1 MKRFLWLIPSLIFLA
16 GCTHQIETG
25 LPEHEA
31 QDIVVTLR
39 EHGIDASAEAD
50 PLAKKD
56 SAAWHVSVL
65 GTRQDVVAAWKILR
79 ENGLPHEKLPGL
91 EELFSTPGMIP
102 TAGEEKAR
110 MLLAMVGELGRTL
123 RSMPGVVD
131 ARVHVVLPDNTSL
144 LDKKDQNATTASV
157 LVRYRSDRPPLT
169 DDEIKGLV
177 AKGVE
182 GLSAENVNVVQ
193 KRMPDRPLPPQMMGP
208 LDKGEWIT
216 IGALALCGITSLGAL
231 SSLFVSKRRALRI
244 KELEGRLQLVGS

>member
-1 MKRFLWLIPSLIFLA
+1 MKRFLWLLPGLISLA
-16 GCTHQIETG
+16 GCTHQIESS

-50 PLAKKD
+50 SIGKKEG
-56 SAAWHVSVL
+56 SAWHVSVW
-65 GTRQDVVAAWKILR
+65 GTRDDATKAWKILR

-102 TAGEEKAR
+102 TAAEEKAR

-144 LDKKDQNATTASV
+144 LDKKDQNPTTASV
-157 LVRYRSDRPPLT
+157 LVRYRTEHPH
-169 DDEIKGLV
+169 
-177 AKGVE
+177 
-182 GLSAENVNVVQ
+182 
-193 KRMPDRPLPPQMMGP
+193 
-208 LDKGEWIT
+208 
-216 IGALALCGITSLGAL
+216 
-231 SSLFVSKRRALRI
+231 
-244 KELEGRLQLVGS
+244 